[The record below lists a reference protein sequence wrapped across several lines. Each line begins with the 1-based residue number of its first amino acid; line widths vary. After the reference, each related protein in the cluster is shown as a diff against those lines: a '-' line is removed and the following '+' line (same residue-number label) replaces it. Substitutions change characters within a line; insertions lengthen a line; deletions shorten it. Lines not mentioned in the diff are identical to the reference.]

1 MVNEQRLH
9 IHPPHK
15 SRPRDQKKRRALGTR
30 IISGYFDTILERQK
44 RESLEAAIQTRII
57 DM

>member
-15 SRPRDQKKRRALGTR
+15 SRPRDQKERRPG
-30 IISGYFDTILERQK
+30 SGDDDTIMEGQK
-44 RESLEAAIQTRII
+44 RESLEAAMI
-57 DM
+57 DMRTKSN